1 MEEFLDLAEEDI
13 FISKGLMELLRE
25 KIGYKKGFSI
35 TIHKA
40 TSDWKNCRYRTK
52 VVLIIQEK
60 DPISSLIITKGPK
73 HINPL
78 KFIDRET
85 WTQVWDDIHWI
96 LEGEP
101 YKDME
106 HKTPSE
112 FTFWP
117 EKIEGG
123 KVILTSGGWFNGLYK
138 SSLSKIETRIK
149 QLREYLPFEIW
160 KQPQDI
166 PKQSQALQDRLKW
179 WREYIESLD
188 RSLNSVEL
196 YYMPIRLIPNA
207 M

>member
-1 MEEFLDLAEEDI
+1 LDLTKEDI
-13 FISKGLMELLRE
+13 FISKELMELLRE

-117 EKIEGG
+117 EK
-123 KVILTSGGWFNGLYK
+123 
-138 SSLSKIETRIK
+138 
-149 QLREYLPFEIW
+149 
-160 KQPQDI
+160 
-166 PKQSQALQDRLKW
+166 
-179 WREYIESLD
+179 
-188 RSLNSVEL
+188 
-196 YYMPIRLIPNA
+196 
-207 M
+207 